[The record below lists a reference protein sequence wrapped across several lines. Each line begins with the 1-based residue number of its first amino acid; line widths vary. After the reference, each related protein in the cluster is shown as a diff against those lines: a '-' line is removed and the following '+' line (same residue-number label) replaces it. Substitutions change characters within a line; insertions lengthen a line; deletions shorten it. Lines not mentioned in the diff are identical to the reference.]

1 MKDAGPYL
9 GLGVQLAGT
18 MIVWVLGGWL
28 LDRWLETTPWL
39 TLVGGGIGMV
49 AFFFQMMRLLA
60 KMKHLEDDHN
70 EPDTPSDRTVH

>member
-18 MIVWVLGGWL
+18 MIVWVLVGWL

-39 TLVGGGIGMV
+39 TVAGGGVGMV

-60 KMKHLEDDHN
+60 KMKQLDD
-70 EPDTPSDRTVH
+70 EPESPTDDPNH

>member
-18 MIVWVLGGWL
+18 MVVWVLAGWL
-28 LDRWLETTPWL
+28 LDRWLDTTPWL
-39 TLVGGGIGMV
+39 TIAGGGIGMV

-60 KMKHLEDDHN
+60 KMNNDHPRGNASDD
-70 EPDTPSDRTVH
+70 PSGGTT